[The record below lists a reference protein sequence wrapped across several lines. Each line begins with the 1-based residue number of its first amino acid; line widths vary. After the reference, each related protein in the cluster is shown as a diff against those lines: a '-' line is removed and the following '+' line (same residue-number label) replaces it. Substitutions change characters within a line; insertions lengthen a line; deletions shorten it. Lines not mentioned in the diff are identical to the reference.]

1 MNQQQLRINVLQ
13 TFGASNSEITELL
26 VYNQNVFD
34 HNKLKREQIFLPQP
48 EPYIAVWDEYAASAA
63 MDGADAV
70 LKRHLVQFQFPVV
83 RGISETDAYR
93 AATLRGQSV
102 QDMAIAT
109 GLILTEPK
117 KLQLWLYQSLAGK
130 IPVIIAGNREDFVT
144 LVQALTKRNEPQPIP
159 DSMGACIVSGYNN
172 WGRVRQY
179 QQQWNS
185 KHKQGN
191 HTQAE
196 WAVEFQLLIR
206 RKELYQDQFIILS
219 PSSYSNVA
227 ASSLGLNATEW
238 EELSLK
244 IRLEHE
250 CTHYFTRRF
259 LGSMRNNILDE
270 LIADYRGIVAAV
282 GHYRA
287 DWFLHFVGL
296 ESFPVYR
303 RGGRLQNYQGEP
315 PLSEDSFRILQALVK
330 SAAENIE
337 CFDQQYSG
345 QQRSLS
351 EQVSILLALT
361 TLTLEELAS
370 VQGKALLEAAVSHQR
385 QLFFASLKMS
395 DQLHWINANG
405 NHTLKI

>member
-259 LGSMRNNILDE
+259 L
-270 LIADYRGIVAAV
+270 
-282 GHYRA
+282 
-287 DWFLHFVGL
+287 
-296 ESFPVYR
+296 
-303 RGGRLQNYQGEP
+303 
-315 PLSEDSFRILQALVK
+315 
-330 SAAENIE
+330 
-337 CFDQQYSG
+337 
-345 QQRSLS
+345 
-351 EQVSILLALT
+351 
-361 TLTLEELAS
+361 
-370 VQGKALLEAAVSHQR
+370 
-385 QLFFASLKMS
+385 
-395 DQLHWINANG
+395 
-405 NHTLKI
+405 